1 MTTCGE
7 VLVELLEAYGVD
19 VVFGIP
25 GVHNVE
31 LYRGLSASTVRH
43 VTPRHEQGAGF
54 MADGYARATGR
65 PGVCF
70 TITGPGL
77 TNILTAMGQAYSD
90 SIPMLVIA
98 STNSR
103 PQLGTGRGYLHEL
116 KSQRALAEGVT
127 AFSHTLMTP
136 DQLPD
141 VLARAMAVFASA
153 RPRPVYIEIPVDVI
167 SAPAGHLPR
176 KARALPAAPL
186 PPASA
191 IAAAAGACAAAERPL
206 LVLGGGAVAAPEAAA
221 ALAEA
226 LDAPTV
232 MTINAR
238 GLLPPD
244 HPLIAGEILT
254 APPILAA
261 LAEADLVIAAGT
273 EFGETEMYPDVADI
287 RIPGRLVRIDIDPE
301 QLVRAPAADIPLL
314 GDCRATMAA
323 LTEALP
329 AGRDRGGAARAAAL
343 RAATAAALP
352 AGIAPYRRVMETI
365 DAVLPHAI
373 VVGDSTQTV
382 YHANQFY
389 RPALPRSFF
398 NASTGY
404 GTLGYGLPAAIGA
417 QLGEPDRP
425 VIALVG
431 DGGVLFTIG
440 ELAAAVEAGAPVIV
454 ILWNN
459 DGYGEIR
466 SYMTAR
472 QITPVGVDLKVPD
485 FVRIAEGFGCAAE
498 RVRSFA
504 GLAEALVAAHERFV
518 PTLIEIR
525 ADAPFIREC
534 L

>member
-1 MTTCGE
+1 MATCGE
-7 VLVELLEAYGVD
+7 VLIGILEAYGVE

-31 LYRGLSASTVRH
+31 LYRGLAGSAIRH

-90 SIPMLVIA
+90 SVPMLVIA
-98 STNSR
+98 SVNS
-103 PQLGTGRGYLHEL
+103 LAEMGTGNGHLHEL

-127 AFSHTLMTP
+127 AFSHTVTHP
-136 DQLPD
+136 AQLPE
-141 VLARAMAVFASA
+141 VIARAMAVFAGS

-167 SAPAGHLPR
+167 TAPGD
-176 KARALPAAPL
+176 ALPLRARPLPL
-186 PPASA
+186 PPQPPAVA
-191 IAAAAGACAAAERPL
+191 LEAAACLLGAAARPL
-206 LVLGGGAVAAPEAAA
+206 VVLGGGAAGAPQAARS
-221 ALAEA
+221 LAEA
-226 LDAPTV
+226 LDAPV
-232 MTINAR
+232 IMTINAR

-254 APPILAA
+254 APPLLAA
-261 LAEADLVIAAGT
+261 LGEADVVLAVGT
-273 EFGETEMYPDVADI
+273 EFGETEMYPWPAPLVINGA
-287 RIPGRLVRIDIDPE
+287 LVRIDIDP
-301 QLVRAPAADIPLL
+301 QQIMRGPVADVALVGDAGLAMRALCD
-314 GDCRATMAA
+314 G
-323 LTEALP
+323 LP
-329 AGRDRGGAARAAAL
+329 AVAMRAGATRAAAL
-343 RAATAAALP
+343 RAATQAALP
-352 AGIAPYRRVMETI
+352 AATAPYRRVMETI
-365 DAVLPHAI
+365 DAILPDAI

-382 YHANQFY
+382 YFANQFY
-389 RPALPRSFF
+389 RPARPRSFF

-417 QLGEPDRP
+417 RIGEPERP

-440 ELAAAVEAGAPVIV
+440 ELAAAVEAQAPVIV

-466 SYMTAR
+466 SYMEAR
-472 QITPVGVDLKVPD
+472 SITPVGVDLKVPD
-485 FVRIAEGFGCAAE
+485 FMRIAEGFGCAAE
-498 RVRSFA
+498 RVKSFA
-504 GLAEALVAAHERFV
+504 GLADALIAANERLV
-518 PTLIEIR
+518 PTVIEIH
-525 ADAPFIREC
+525 AGAAFVRETA
-534 L
+534 

>member
-1 MTTCGE
+1 MATCGE
-7 VLVELLEAYGVD
+7 VLVEILEAYGVE

-31 LYRGLSASTVRH
+31 LYRGLAGSSIRH

-90 SIPMLVIA
+90 SVPMLVIA
-98 STNSR
+98 SVNS
-103 PQLGTGRGYLHEL
+103 LSEMGTGNGHLHEL

-127 AFSHTLMTP
+127 AFSHTLTHP
-136 DQLPD
+136 AQLPE
-141 VLARAMAVFASA
+141 VIARAMAVFAGS

-167 SAPAGHLPR
+167 TAPGDALPMH
-176 KARALPAAPL
+176 ARALPQPPQ
-186 PPASA
+186 PPAAALS
-191 IAAAAGACAAAERPL
+191 AAARLIASAKRPL
-206 LVLGGGAVAAPEAAA
+206 VVLGGGAAGAPRAAR

-226 LDAPTV
+226 LDAPV
-232 MTINAR
+232 IMTINAR
-238 GLLPPD
+238 GLLPPG
-244 HPLIAGEILT
+244 HPLIAGEIIT
-254 APPILAA
+254 SPPLLAA
-261 LAEADLVIAAGT
+261 LAEADVVVAVGT
-273 EFGETEMYPDVADI
+273 EFGETEMYPVPAPVVI
-287 RIPGRLVRIDIDPE
+287 GGVLVRIDIDPQQMMRGPE
-301 QLVRAPAADIPLL
+301 AAVALVGDAGLAMTVLSEGLPGGAP
-314 GDCRATMAA
+314 
-323 LTEALP
+323 
-329 AGRDRGGAARAAAL
+329 RDGAARAAAL
-343 RAATAAALP
+343 RAETEAALP
-352 AGIAPYRRVMETI
+352 PGTAPYRRLMETI
-365 DAVLPHAI
+365 DSVLPQALI
-373 VVGDSTQTV
+373 VGDSTQTV
-382 YHANQFY
+382 YSSNQFY
-389 RPALPRSFF
+389 RPAQPRSFF

-417 QLGEPDRP
+417 QIGQPDRP

-440 ELAAAVEAGAPVIV
+440 ELAAAVEAGAPVII

-466 SYMTAR
+466 SYMEAR
-472 QITPVGVDLKVPD
+472 SITPVGVDLKVPD

-504 GLAEALVAAHERFV
+504 GLADALVAARERFV
-518 PTLIEIR
+518 PTLIEIH
-525 ADAPFIREC
+525 AESTFIREAR
-534 L
+534 